1 MRKTLTVAMVTS
13 LALATAAQAKPK
25 PNLVTK
31 LAHSDNCTA
40 VTGSDPEE
48 TILAAIAA
56 LLIEKAVTAGVK
68 GLGKAMTKAG
78 SPKDAHGLAYE
89 LSYFYRGD
97 ILAEPKLARFG
108 RCLTIATGVQ
118 GGEGAVVG
126 SEPGQ
131 TPGIRDDAVQFL
143 TKWGFTKEPS
153 YLMETRL
160 VLSEDKSSYRLQPVF
175 AWVGA
180 PLNQEKAERDVV
192 VTLSVTGPTAT
203 DPGDAIST
211 RSFAFKRVKQGQVSP
226 AVLKDMGSTWIPLPT
241 LPEAAATRFAAA
253 VQRKADIATVEKEI
267 AELTAEIAKPSAPPR
282 PPVRGAAPA
291 PTPASTEPVKT
302 PTQKKAEAEARL
314 VKLNAASQA
323 DKTYLAKLMPVTFR
337 VDVHETAD
345 GNKVLAAIGDFLTG
359 NADAISKPIVDRLD
373 PEKRAA
379 AKETAATHEQTLR
392 IAAIEAVEAWQEA
405 EADAEVSAGQKRI
418 KKMKAASACR
428 ALRNEDFDDEVCAQA
443 D

>member
-1 MRKTLTVAMVTS
+1 MRKTLRV
-13 LALATAAQAKPK
+13 ALAASLVVASSATAEPK
-25 PNLVTK
+25 ANLVTK
-31 LAHSDNCTA
+31 VAHSDNCTA
-40 VTGSDPEE
+40 VNGADPQE
-48 TILAAIAA
+48 TFLAVVAS

-78 SPKDAHGLAYE
+78 APKEVHGEAYGT
-89 LSYFYRGD
+89 SYFYKAD
-97 ILAEPKLARFG
+97 IQGEPKLMRYAR
-108 RCLTIATGVQ
+108 CITVVSGVS
-118 GGEGAVVG
+118 GGEGEAIG
-126 SEPGQ
+126 AGPGQ
-131 TPGIRDDAVQFL
+131 SRGLGDDAINFL
-143 TKWGFTKEPS
+143 ADVGFKKAPGFF
-153 YLMETRL
+153 METRL
-160 VLSEDKSSYRLQPVF
+160 VISEDRSAYRLQPVH
-175 AWVGA
+175 AWVGE
-180 PLNQEKAERDVV
+180 PLNKENKRDRDVV
-192 VTLSVTGPTAT
+192 VTLSVMGPTAT
-203 DPGDAIST
+203 DPGEAIST
-211 RSFAFKRVKQGQVSP
+211 RSFAFKRVQAGAVP
-226 AVLKDMGSTWIPLPT
+226 ADVLKGLGSSWIPLPS
-241 LPEAAATRFAAA
+241 LPEEAKTRFAAA

-267 AELTAEIAKPSAPPR
+267 ADLTAEIARPPAPVR

-291 PTPASTEPVKT
+291 PTPEAPAKT
-302 PTQKKAEAEARL
+302 PAQKKVDAEARL
-314 VKLNAASQA
+314 AKLKAANLA

-345 GNKVLAAIGDFLTG
+345 GNKVLAAIGDFLTD

-379 AKETAATHEQTLR
+379 AKETAATQEQALR